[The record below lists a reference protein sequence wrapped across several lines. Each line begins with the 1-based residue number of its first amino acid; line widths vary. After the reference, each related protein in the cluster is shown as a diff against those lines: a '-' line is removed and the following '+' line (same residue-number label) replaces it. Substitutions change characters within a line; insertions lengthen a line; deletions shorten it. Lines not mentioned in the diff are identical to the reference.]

1 MNPCPGNWVAI
12 QHMAVYYAH
21 AFSAEIK
28 CLHCIKSSWHIVHFK
43 YILTSPLLYK
53 RFVLSI
59 SDSIL
64 VHYYIKF
71 TAMTDSLVSGDQV
84 LEWNGVCLTGKT
96 FEEVQRIISQQN
108 GEIELVI
115 RP

>member
-1 MNPCPGNWVAI
+1 
-12 QHMAVYYAH
+12 
-21 AFSAEIK
+21 
-28 CLHCIKSSWHIVHFK
+28 
-43 YILTSPLLYK
+43 
-53 RFVLSI
+53 
-59 SDSIL
+59 
-64 VHYYIKF
+64 
-71 TAMTDSLVSGDQV
+71 MTDSLVSGDQV